1 MQTKRLLKIFAP
13 LFALLLAP
21 AAQAVVVVGGDNDW
35 EVSFDGNVNGFYVI
49 EDSDAAPAPTT
60 VTRQVVMNDGRAMG
74 STFDATLMDTG
85 VSVVR
90 RPGFITPDQ
99 KSSRI
104 RTGLLPAF
112 FSFNVRS
119 PEVAGLR
126 GSARISFAPQIQVN
140 NTKNNFG
147 SGQQAGAQIDMREV
161 FFNIDGEFGTVSVGR
176 TLSLHQRHG
185 ILTDMTLF
193 GVGVQGDQAGG
204 GTTLGR
210 IGYGYVYPQFNA
222 RISYKTPQV
231 NGFQLEIGV
240 FDPSRIANDEPGGSV
255 WTETSSPRF
264 ETEATYATTYTG
276 GTVKAWLGGLWQTAE
291 IANINATNAAGA
303 RIHPM
308 GRDDEVTAYGIHGGA
323 VLGFEGFELTGSG
336 YVGEALG
343 TTLMLDVDSV
353 DYCGEERE
361 HSGYIIQGTYTFNG
375 RTKFGVSYGAS
386 TADETDTDKARR
398 MVGVSTTACSLD
410 AAAPMTPSAS
420 NFEDTTIDPNVT
432 SYVGIEEQNALT
444 VGLYHDVTSWFKV
457 MAEYTRVEHEWF
469 DGATQEADVFAVGS
483 FFLW

>member
-49 EDSDAAPAPTT
+49 EDSDAAPTRAASRRV
-60 VTRQVVMNDGRAMG
+60 VTSDGRGM
-74 STFDATLMDTG
+74 DAFNGALTDGDVAT
-85 VSVVR
+85 VR
-90 RPGFITPDQ
+90 RGGNITSDR

-126 GSARISFAPQIQVN
+126 GSARISFAPQIQID

-193 GVGVQGDQAGG
+193 GVGVQGGQGAG

-240 FDPSRIANDEPGGSV
+240 FDPSKIVNETVPNPQGGNPLKPGFA

-291 IANINATNAAGA
+291 IAGTNNV
-303 RIHPM
+303 M

-343 TTLMLDVDSV
+343 TTLMLDVDAV

-386 TADETDTDKARR
+386 TADETDTDKAQRTGG
-398 MVGVSTTACSLD
+398 MPIGACVAAATPPTLD
-410 AAAPMTPSAS
+410 ANTFMGTP
-420 NFEDTTIDPNVT
+420 FDPNVEAYIGT
-432 SYVGIEEQNALT
+432 EEQNALT

>member
-1 MQTKRLLKIFAP
+1 MQTKRLLQIFAP

-49 EDSDAAPAPTT
+49 EDSDPRPANPAAFMRATHDGSAAGMTSVNTT
-60 VTRQVVMNDGRAMG
+60 RLGGN
-74 STFDATLMDTG
+74 
-85 VSVVR
+85 
-90 RPGFITPDQ
+90 ITPDQ

-126 GSARISFAPQIQVN
+126 GSARISFAPQIQIDN
-140 NTKNNFG
+140 RKNNFG

-176 TLSLHQRHG
+176 TLSLHQRHN

-193 GVGVQGDQAGG
+193 GVGAQGGQAGG

-231 NGFQLEIGV
+231 NGFQLEIGIY
-240 FDPSRIANDEPGGSV
+240 DPSRIASDRIQGDAVSPTWN
-255 WTETSSPRF
+255 ETSSPRF

-276 GTVKAWLGGLWQTAE
+276 GTLKAWLGGLWQTAE
-291 IANINATNAAGA
+291 IAGNNAPAW
-303 RIHPM
+303 
-308 GRDDEVTAYGIHGGA
+308 RDDEVTAYGIHGGA

-343 TTLMLDVDSV
+343 TTLMLDADAV
-353 DYCGEERE
+353 DYCGDERE

-386 TADETDTDKARR
+386 MADETDNDKARR
-398 MVGVSTTACSLD
+398 TVGAPSAACTL
-410 AAAPMTPSAS
+410 AAAPA
-420 NFEDTTIDPNVT
+420 DPTSDPLTNTVLDANVAT
-432 SYVGIEEQNALT
+432 AFVGTEEQNALT

-457 MAEYTRVEHEWF
+457 MAEYSKVEHEWF